1 MKGRLPFARGLSL
14 DFYSF
19 ISLAFRR
26 SVSYFFLYRSK
37 SLSLWTVLDAI
48 LSNID
53 EILSVNPFTSAFD
66 FVDFNVHYKEWLT
79 CSCWTCRAGELYYN
93 FSISIL
99 LTQMVSFP
107 TLIRS
112 CDTQISALL
121 HLFLLTQVFVLGFP
135 YFGQFWSCLRL
146 SFY

>member
-1 MKGRLPFARGLSL
+1 MKGRLPFAQGLSL

-26 SVSYFFLYRSK
+26 SVSYVFLYRSK

-135 YFGQFWSCLRL
+135 YFGQF
-146 SFY
+146 